1 MATVDLDA
9 VRKARQ
15 EANPKEPNDVVL
27 GGRSFRLPDTA
38 PVAFLV
44 GLGRLQKGDMSGVE
58 DALSALFP
66 DGDDLAEILRL
77 GFSLEDLEPV
87 LGAVYGINLGEA
99 PASG

>member
-15 EANPKEPNDVVL
+15 EANPKEPNEVIL
-27 GGRSFRLPDTA
+27 GGRSFRLPDAA

-44 GLGRLQKGDMSGVE
+44 GIGRLQKGDMSGVE
-58 DALSALFP
+58 DAMAALFP
-66 DGDDLAEILRL
+66 DPDDLAAVLRA
-77 GFSLEDLEPV
+77 GFSFEDLEPV
-87 LGAVYGINLGEA
+87 LAAVYGIDLGEA